1 MFSIRFAKGAIGD
14 LEGIVPHTR
23 GRIIDAI
30 EESLRA
36 QPQIPSRSRKELIGL
51 VPPWERLR
59 PVWELRVGEYRVF
72 YDVDTPDREVI
83 VRAIRHKGRK
93 TTQEIL

>member
-23 GRIIDAI
+23 GRIIDVI
-30 EESLRA
+30 EESLRT
-36 QPQIPSRSRKELIGL
+36 QPLSRYRKELIGL
-51 VPPWERLR
+51 GSPWEQVR
-59 PVWELRVGEYRVF
+59 PVWELRVGEDRVF
-72 YDVDTPDREVI
+72 YDVDTPDRKVI

>member
-1 MFSIRFAKGAIGD
+1 MFSIRFAKGAVGD
-14 LEGIVPHTR
+14 LERIVPHMR
-23 GRIIDAI
+23 GRIIDVI
-30 EESLRA
+30 EESLRTH
-36 QPQIPSRSRKELIGL
+36 PLIPSRNRKELIGL
-51 VPPWERLR
+51 VSPWEQVR

-72 YDVDTPDREVI
+72 YDVNTPDRTVI